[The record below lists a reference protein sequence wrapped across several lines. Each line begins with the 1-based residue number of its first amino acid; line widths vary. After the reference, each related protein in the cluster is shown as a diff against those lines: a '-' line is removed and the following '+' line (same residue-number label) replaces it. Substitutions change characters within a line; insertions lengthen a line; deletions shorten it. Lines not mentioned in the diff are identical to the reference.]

1 MVRKIKKQQRQKNK
15 VKGTQAAEQM
25 RILTGCWRIKDQK
38 LKGEDGGNH
47 NAKVCT
53 KNQKRKY

>member
-25 RILTGCWRIKDQK
+25 RILTGCWRIN
-38 LKGEDGGNH
+38 KGSKTQGRRR
-47 NAKVCT
+47 
-53 KNQKRKY
+53 RKP